1 MSLSRFHR
9 KEFFT
14 NTSFMIRLV
23 LHMQLIGKIVYFY
36 YRYFHTNLI
45 GEEFLELFMWTMCH
59 VIIFTLDTVCI
70 GFYELV
76 RRLIRF
82 KNKNKLFEENVE
94 IISVDSDANI
104 RNKV

>member
-36 YRYFHTNLI
+36 YRYFQTNLI

-59 VIIFTLDTVCI
+59 VIIFALDIVCI
-70 GFYELV
+70 GFYELAQI
-76 RRLIRF
+76 LMRF
-82 KNKNKLFEENVE
+82 KNKNKIFDDNVD
-94 IISVDSDANI
+94 IISGI
-104 RNKV
+104 LK